1 MLVACP
7 SGWWIW
13 PKLPTSVYREQS
25 VNPEAFRFP
34 VTRAGRRWN
43 KGAAKSVHRNGV
55 SELAQ
60 RIVLDSDALRE
71 SPLTLERALPGAAG
85 PSNRDLATIQ
95 SHMPDGSNTSAL
107 LLAQAVA
114 SFSRSELRWELAIIA
129 AAVAILSIALAA
141 IALFFFRRGTRDLT
155 LIYFGLFC
163 ILYAVRLLASLSS
176 FRSLFDESRIFWAYV
191 NWVITCTIIL
201 PFSLFLYQVADEHLR
216 NLLRWL
222 LAAQTVFAIFGILA
236 AALGVSLGK
245 LLFANNFVV
254 LGTLAATA
262 LFLVANKWRPGPR
275 QRLSHEFRIFI
286 AGFLVWMLFVVNQN
300 LLGPKILPGHNVE
313 FLGFLVFVASLGYVS
328 AYRTFASEERLLA
341 INKEL
346 EIARRIQSSTL
357 PQSVPTLAGLEI
369 AARYV
374 PMSAVAGD
382 FYDFLCVD
390 EKRVGILVADVT
402 GHGVPA
408 ALIAS
413 MLKVAFAGQAAHAHD
428 PARVL
433 TGLNRSLCG
442 KFEEHF
448 VTAAYLFVDLEKS
461 LLRYSAAGHP
471 PLMLASGAAGK
482 VREIE
487 ENGQM
492 LGMFPEATYSS
503 VEIRVG
509 PGDRCLL
516 YTDGVFEAKNA
527 AQEEFGK
534 SRCKEFLETQRDI
547 PAARFANA
555 LLDRV
560 ADFSGHNSAR
570 AQEDDITLLVL
581 DFQKEIA

>member
-1 MLVACP
+1 MA
-7 SGWWIW
+7 
-13 PKLPTSVYREQS
+13 
-25 VNPEAFRFP
+25 
-34 VTRAGRRWN
+34 
-43 KGAAKSVHRNGV
+43 
-55 SELAQ
+55 
-60 RIVLDSDALRE
+60 DA
-71 SPLTLERALPGAAG
+71 P
-85 PSNRDLATIQ
+85 
-95 SHMPDGSNTSAL
+95 NTSAL
-107 LLAQAVA
+107 LLAQAVIVL
-114 SFSRSELRWELAIIA
+114 SHSDLRWEFANMA
-129 AAVAILSIALAA
+129 AAFALLSIALAA
-141 IALFFFRRGTRDLT
+141 IALFCFRRRTRDLT
-155 LIYFGLFC
+155 LIYFGLLC
-163 ILYAVRLLASLSS
+163 ILYAVRLLTGLPS
-176 FRSLFDESRIFWAYV
+176 FRSLFDESRMFWVYV

-201 PFSLFLYQVADEHLR
+201 PLGLFLYQLADEHLR
-216 NLLRWL
+216 KFFHWL
-222 LAAQTVFAIFGILA
+222 LGAQTVFAIFGILA
-236 AALGVSLGK
+236 AAFRVSLAK
-245 LLFANNFVV
+245 LFFANNFVV

-262 LFLVANKWRPGPR
+262 LFLVASKWRPGPR
-275 QRLSHEFRIFI
+275 QRLSHEFRVFI
-286 AGFLVWMLFVVNQN
+286 AGFLVWMLFVVNEN
-300 LLGPKILPGHNVE
+300 LLGLKILPGHSVE
-313 FLGFLVFVASLGYVS
+313 FVGFLVFIACLGYVS
-328 AYRTFASEERLLA
+328 AYRTFGSEERLLA

-357 PQSVPTLAGLEI
+357 PQSVPTLKGLEI

-461 LLRYSAAGHP
+461 LLHYSAAGHP
-471 PLMLASGAAGK
+471 PLMLASGTAGK
-482 VREIE
+482 AQEIE
-487 ENGQM
+487 ENGLM
-492 LGMFPEATYSS
+492 LGMFPEAVYSS

-555 LLDRV
+555 LLDRI
-560 ADFSGHNSAR
+560 AGFSGHNSAS

-581 DFQKEIA
+581 DFQ